1 MPRNSSHPPSSLC
14 IYHHTRFAPCNSI
27 SSQSD
32 LSSPRLQSMPSTLT
46 LFFSFRFT
54 FTLRPY
60 LFLQL
65 PFLLGFSG
73 LLHLSQL
80 LQVIVAG
87 TPWFFHKLHFHP
99 LYPFPTSSSHTVYYV
114 FPPSFASSFL
124 CDTFRPH
131 SKEISICSCSS
142 CICFTKT
149 KSFYWHRL
157 TFLSFSNS
165 QSLPSI
171 FSNSLAPPSTFI
183 QNVHQILPLLPLY
196 WFSQASMISS
206 NCLVK
211 NLYSIPQ
218 DL

>member
-32 LSSPRLQSMPSTLT
+32 LSSPCLQSMPSTLT

-73 LLHLSQL
+73 LLHLSRL

-87 TPWFFHKLHFHP
+87 TPWFFFFTNSTFTHFIHSPHPQVTQYTMSSHHP
-99 LYPFPTSSSHTVYYV
+99 LLLHSYVIPSGHTPRRSVSALACHASVLPKPSHSIGIDSLFSHLAIASRCPQSSQIAC
-114 FPPSFASSFL
+114 PPRLPSFRM
-124 CDTFRPH
+124 CTRYCH
-131 SKEISICSCSS
+131 C
-142 CICFTKT
+142 
-149 KSFYWHRL
+149 
-157 TFLSFSNS
+157 FLSTGFPKR
-165 QSLPSI
+165 L
-171 FSNSLAPPSTFI
+171 
-183 QNVHQILPLLPLY
+183 
-196 WFSQASMISS
+196 
-206 NCLVK
+206 
-211 NLYSIPQ
+211 
-218 DL
+218 